1 MQINLSGS
9 WDLSTDHAASSY
21 GQPVLV
27 NRATGE
33 AFGPGDILKP
43 YPSWGF
49 MVGAEAVRRLA
60 KTAKLDAE
68 GRNLVAK
75 FADLL
80 KERRENHEDNRPGQ

>member
-1 MQINLSGS
+1 MQVNLSGS

-27 NRATGE
+27 NRATGT

-49 MVGAEAVRRLA
+49 MPAAEAVRRLS

-68 GRNLVAK
+68 GRDLAAK
-75 FADLL
+75 FADFG
-80 KERRENHEDNRPGQ
+80 KGGKTA

>member
-1 MQINLSGS
+1 MQVNLSGS
-9 WDLSTDHAASSY
+9 WELSTDHAASSY

-43 YPSWGF
+43 YPSYGF
-49 MVGAEAVRRLA
+49 MPAAEAVRRLS

-68 GRNLVAK
+68 GR
-75 FADLL
+75 DLAARFCGL
-80 KERRENHEDNRPGQ
+80 LEGKTA